1 MSAPHMS
8 PRLESIADR
17 LQDEVLELITT
28 VGILLLPDPALEAQ
42 LWACIERALAEAAE
56 SE

>member
-17 LQDEVLELITT
+17 LQDEVLELVTT
-28 VGILLLPDPALEAQ
+28 VGILILPDPAFEAQ
-42 LWACIERALAEAAE
+42 LWAYIERALAEAAE
-56 SE
+56 PK